1 MRSLQWLRF
10 GVRDLRA
17 PETRGFEL
25 RDVDFHLAEAIA
37 WLCRAQNASGDGGV
51 SISYSLVRGWGR
63 SYPETTGYIIPT
75 FLNYTKLTGNQDY
88 ANRAFRMADWE
99 ISIQRKD
106 GSFDGGPLGSGLG
119 SFVFDTGQVVFG
131 LLAAHRVSGD
141 SRYGDAARR
150 AGDWLVDVLD
160 SDGAW
165 RRHTYNGIPH
175 VYYARVA
182 WALAELGVHTGESS
196 YLEAAR
202 RNIRWVLSRQND
214 KGWFDDAGFHTHTH
228 ARPYTHTIAYTIRG
242 VLETGRCLGE
252 TGFID
257 AAARAA
263 AALHAKATNGSFQ
276 GTYDCEWRSRD
287 AYACLT
293 GNAQISTIFLRLFDL
308 RGDRAYLDAAQR
320 VNRFLCQCQPTQ
332 GAPAVRGAISGSYP
346 IWGEYQRLAF
356 PNWAAKFF
364 ADALMFEKISTGT
377 WSLRERAMG

>member
-1 MRSLQWLRF
+1 MRPFQLLRF
-10 GVRDLRA
+10 AWRDRRA
-17 PETRGFEL
+17 PEARGFAL
-25 RDVDFHLAEAIA
+25 HDVTHHLAEAIA
-37 WLCRAQNASGDGGV
+37 WLCRAQDAGGDGGV
-51 SISYSLVRGWGR
+51 SISYSLARGWGP

-75 FLNYTKLTGNQDY
+75 FLNYTALTGDGNY
-88 ANRAFRMADWE
+88 MRRALRMADWE
-99 ISIQRKD
+99 ISIQRED
-106 GSFDGGPLGSGLG
+106 GSFEGGPLGSGLG
-119 SFVFDTGQVVFG
+119 SFVFDTGQIVFG
-131 LLAAHRVSGD
+131 LLAAHRVAGD
-141 SRYGDAARR
+141 SRYLDAARR
-150 AGDWLVDVLD
+150 SGDWLVNVLD

-196 YLEAAR
+196 YVEAAR
-202 RNIRWVLSRQND
+202 RNIRWVLSRQNSN
-214 KGWFDDAGFHTHTH
+214 GWFDDAGFHVHTH

-252 TGFID
+252 NGFID

-263 AALHAKATNGSFQ
+263 AALRARTTNGWFQ
-276 GTYDCEWRSRD
+276 GTYDCAWHSRD
-287 AYACLT
+287 AYSCLT

-308 RGDRAYLDAAQR
+308 RGNRAYLDAAQR

-364 ADALMFEKISTGT
+364 ADALIFEKISAGT